1 MKKYKMLEIIRKE
14 KGFTQAELAK
24 NLDISKQYMWHIEN
38 GTKRLSYKMAF
49 RISEVLGVKPD
60 DIFLEDFK
68 SKDR

>member
-1 MKKYKMLEIIRKE
+1 
-14 KGFTQAELAK
+14 
-24 NLDISKQYMWHIEN
+24 MWHIEN